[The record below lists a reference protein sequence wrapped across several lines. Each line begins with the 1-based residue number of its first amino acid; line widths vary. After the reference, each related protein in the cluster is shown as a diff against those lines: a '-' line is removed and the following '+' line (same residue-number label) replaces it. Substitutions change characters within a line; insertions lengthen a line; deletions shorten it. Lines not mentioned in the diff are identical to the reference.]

1 MRKVAILSTNDL
13 EDFFVYDHL
22 FYEPLE
28 EMGWEAIE
36 VSWRAKDINWSDFEV
51 VVIRSTWD
59 YQSDADAFLAVLEE
73 IVASG
78 AKLENSL
85 ELVQWNIRKDY
96 LKSLEIKGVGI
107 VPTIWCDTFDFE
119 LIKSAFKP
127 LNCHEIVIKPL
138 VSANADYTYR
148 LSLESVI
155 EEQQGLTDIFS
166 SRPYMIQPFLKS
178 VINEGEYSL
187 FYFNGEYSHCIVKVP
202 KQNDFRVQEEHGGQL
217 RSVEADEPLLKAA
230 QQVLAALPEIPLY
243 ARIDLVKYE
252 DAYVTM
258 EVELI
263 EPSLYFNMD
272 VDSAQRFATSFVS
285 KYGRGN

>member
-36 VSWRAKDINWSDFEV
+36 VSWRSKDIDWNDFEV
-51 VVIRSTWD
+51 VIIRSTWD
-59 YQSDADAFLAVLEE
+59 YQTNADDFLEVLQN
-73 IVASG
+73 IAQSS

-96 LKSLEIKGVGI
+96 LKSLEVKGVGI
-107 VPTIWCDTFDFE
+107 VPTIWCDTLDLE
-119 LIKSAFKP
+119 LMKSAFGP
-127 LNCHEIVIKPL
+127 LNCQEIVVKPL
-138 VSANADYTYR
+138 VSANADHTYR

-155 EEQQGLTDIFS
+155 EEQEGLTEVFS
-166 SRPYMIQPFLKS
+166 SRPHMIQPFLKS

-217 RSVEADEPLLKAA
+217 RSVEADERLLSSA

-252 DAYVTM
+252 NAYVTM

-272 VDSAQRFATSFVS
+272 VDSALRFANAFVE